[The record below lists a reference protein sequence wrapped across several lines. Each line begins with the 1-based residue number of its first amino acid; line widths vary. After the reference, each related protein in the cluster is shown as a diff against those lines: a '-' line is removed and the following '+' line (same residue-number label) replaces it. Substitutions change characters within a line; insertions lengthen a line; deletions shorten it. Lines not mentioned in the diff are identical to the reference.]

1 MTVDIPIE
9 VVDEIEEKKD
19 RERVAWRRRS
29 RMARDLARE
38 REVAAGEGSRD
49 YLVVKATVGQSAVG
63 GGQPSGPGWRGK
75 EEVCSFDV

>member
-19 RERVAWRRRS
+19 WERVAWRRHS
-29 RMARDLARE
+29 RMARDIARE
-38 REVAAGEGSRD
+38 REVTAEEGSID

-63 GGQPSGPGWRGK
+63 GGHPSGLGWRGK
-75 EEVCSFDV
+75 EEVCSSDV